1 MNDDEFERFKEFNA
15 WQKEQPH
22 YREDTINQLGVVEPV
37 KPKQRRNEIL
47 VPIHYVWAA
56 GAGALVLLIAAWP
69 FTLLGFFIGL
79 FVRFKFFGDKS

>member
-1 MNDDEFERFKEFNA
+1 MNDDDFERFKEFNA
-15 WQKEQPH
+15 WSKSQPH
-22 YREDTINQLGVVEPV
+22 HQYEEQKKGVVETVPQP
-37 KPKQRRNEIL
+37 KPKRAEIL

-56 GAGALVLLIAAWP
+56 GVGALVLLIAAWP

>member
-1 MNDDEFERFKEFNA
+1 MNDEDDYEAYCKYKA
-15 WQKEQPH
+15 WVEQSNHLKSPIITVLPPEKKK
-22 YREDTINQLGVVEPV
+22 RP
-37 KPKQRRNEIL
+37 EIL

-79 FVRFKFFGDKS
+79 FVRIKFFGKEE